1 MCRRVD
7 VAEEHVRKTVGVLL
21 PGQEGVGDRA
31 HLPGPRRQRGA
42 GRDARD
48 DCPPALGGGDC
59 AHEQVC
65 VAVEGEGG
73 AVAALA
79 AACRDED
86 DGDVR
91 PPRELVGGEG
101 VVAIRLRHA
110 RALRLRRVEQAAVAS
125 PGGEAEPRA
134 DRVVRRRDEGRHHS
148 AGAATADDG
157 RSRALSEERHPEGL
171 RAVEG
176 QHAVVLEQHDR
187 ARRQAAR
194 EGGVG
199 GRGDVVALRV
209 RVVNVEGADAEEGR
223 QDAQGG
229 VVDPRGVDLAAGER
243 RLDGGGVHEVRP
255 RHLLVEAL
263 RERHGV
269 RGAPIGHDPAAEAE
283 PLLEVPLQR
292 LRVLARPA
300 RADLVVRAHGGADA
314 CS

>member
-1 MCRRVD
+1 MRRRVD
-7 VAEEHVRKTVGVLL
+7 VAEEHVREAVGVLL
-21 PGQEGVGDRA
+21 PRQEGVGDRA
-31 HLPGPRRQRGA
+31 HLPRPRRQRGA

-59 AHEQVC
+59 THEEVC

-79 AACRDED
+79 AVCRDEN

-91 PPRELVGGEG
+91 PPRELVGGVG
-101 VVAIRLRHA
+101 VVAIQLRHA
-110 RALRLRRVEQAAVAS
+110 RTLRRRLVEHAAIAS
-125 PGGEAEPRA
+125 PGGEAEPGA
-134 DRVVRRRDEGRHHS
+134 NHVVGRRHVGWYHS

-157 RSRALSEERHPEGL
+157 RSCALAEERHPEGR

-176 QHAVVLEQHDR
+176 KHAVVLEQHDR

-209 RVVNVEGADAEEGR
+209 RVVNVEGPDAEEGG

-229 VVDPRGVDLAAGER
+229 VVDPRVVHRPAGER
-243 RLDGGGVHEVRP
+243 RLDGGGVDEVRT
-255 RHLLVEAL
+255 RHLLVKAL
-263 RERHGV
+263 RERHRV

-283 PLLEVPLQR
+283 TLLEVSLQR
-292 LRVLARPA
+292 LRVLA
-300 RADLVVRAHGGADA
+300 
-314 CS
+314 